1 MHRRE
6 AGEGM
11 GPPLPQHHHQVSLT
25 MEPSLV
31 LQDPSPT
38 FLAPG
43 TGFMEDR
50 ISTDGVGDGLGTI
63 RVHYVYCTLYFYYY
77 YISFSSD
84 HEALDPRGWRPLR

>member
-1 MHRRE
+1 
-6 AGEGM
+6 M
-11 GPPLPQHHHQVSLT
+11 GLPLPQHHHQVSLT

-50 ISTDGVGDGLGTI
+50 ISTDGVGDG
-63 RVHYVYCTLYFYYY
+63 
-77 YISFSSD
+77 
-84 HEALDPRGWRPLR
+84 